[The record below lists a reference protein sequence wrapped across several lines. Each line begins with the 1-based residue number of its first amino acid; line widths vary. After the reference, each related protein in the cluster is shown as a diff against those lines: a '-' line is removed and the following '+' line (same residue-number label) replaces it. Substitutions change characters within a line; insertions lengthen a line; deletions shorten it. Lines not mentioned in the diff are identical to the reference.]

1 MKYKEIIKGIKSIM
15 KIKLGDPAQVWV
27 AIVIILAGVIWLI
40 YKIG

>member
-1 MKYKEIIKGIKSIM
+1 M
-15 KIKLGDPAQVWV
+15 KIKFSDPAQAWV